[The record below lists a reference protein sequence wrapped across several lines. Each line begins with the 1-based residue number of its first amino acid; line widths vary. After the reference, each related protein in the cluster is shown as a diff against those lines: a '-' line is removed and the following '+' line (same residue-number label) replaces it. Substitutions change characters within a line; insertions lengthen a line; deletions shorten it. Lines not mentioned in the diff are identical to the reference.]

1 MYLTIFFTSI
11 SSQKKKKKMKY
22 VSPMSACEEGY
33 NGKNIHH
40 PLKFAHLEEGNKF
53 NLSFKSTLCL
63 SYKSAYKNIN

>member
-1 MYLTIFFTSI
+1 
-11 SSQKKKKKMKY
+11 MKY